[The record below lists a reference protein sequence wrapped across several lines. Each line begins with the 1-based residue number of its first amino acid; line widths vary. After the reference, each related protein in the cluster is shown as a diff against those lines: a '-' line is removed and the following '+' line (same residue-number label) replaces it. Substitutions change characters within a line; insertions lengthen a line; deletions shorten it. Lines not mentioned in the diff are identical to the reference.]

1 MSMTHY
7 MELLMVNSPWNL
19 ILFMAIPVILAETIA
34 ITELINL
41 FSPGRH
47 PALVTLNRVCGVL
60 AGLVFLAIGLYLI
73 PSVVVPVTELRQWR
87 TWVDVVSVFSYLL
100 AGIPMILIA
109 LLHARVLLRSAAERA
124 RQGFHIGCVAAFL
137 VLSHVAM
144 IFGMV
149 DPAIAGW
156 QDPSAP
162 MQMQHMHGSMN
173 ADDPMGGHK
182 MGEVPAPQPMPMQG
196 QMGQA
201 GSGCPFHDGA
211 ASSPADPGAQGGP
224 MNHEGMNMS
233 HEGMNMGG
241 AAKP

>member
-73 PSVVVPVTELRQWR
+73 PSVVVPVTELKQWR
-87 TWVDVVSVFSYLL
+87 TWVDVVSVLAYLL

-109 LLHARVLLRSAAERA
+109 LLHARVLMRSAAERA

-156 QDPSAP
+156 QDPAGT

-182 MGEVPAPQPMPMQG
+182 MGEAPAPQPMPMQG
-196 QMGQA
+196 QMGEPGA
-201 GSGCPFHDGA
+201 GCPFHGGA
-211 ASSPADPGAQGGP
+211 ASSPADPGAA
-224 MNHEGMNMS
+224 HEHMG
-233 HEGMNMGG
+233 HQGMNMGG
-241 AAKP
+241 SAKP